1 MRGRYPLESEKG
13 TVNLWELTHI
23 ASDKYKIW
31 KESKVMKR
39 MKKIASML
47 LAAVMVLGMSLTAF
61 ATNTDYGV
69 ENQTHVIE
77 ITNTDQNVKH
87 QYEAYQIFTGNLD
100 AAEDKLS
107 DIKWGNGVDSVGLIN
122 ELKATDDTLLASV
135 KTAVAGVDTTDLDAV
150 AKAAET
156 VAKAIEK
163 FASTSGGND
172 SAGEIDAFASVVAN
186 HLATK
191 AVDFKEKADSDGK
204 AYTATVQG
212 DGYYF
217 IKDTTK
223 NLDGEN
229 GSDSLSKYLLSVV
242 KNTTIVAKDIGL
254 VPDKSILVAQGQGE
268 QFIKVKA
275 GTAAIGDEVTF
286 VVDKIKVPNTK
297 RYKDH
302 FVFVMNDQLP
312 EGMTFM
318 EIKSIKIGETTLTKD
333 TNYTVTA
340 KTGEGNYGPY
350 TKPETAA
357 AAVTAE
363 GGQAI
368 KVVFNDF
375 KNYVESNNLIGEE
388 IVITYTAVVN
398 DDAVYGDTGNEN
410 EVTFDFSNDPNH
422 DYDGDEFGE
431 NDPKGTTPESKT
443 ITFVTALQIFKYT
456 NTGADGSQTK
466 TPLAGAEFEISGTAY
481 NIALT
486 TGQKYVLS
494 SETVVESDTV
504 KVEKDSNG
512 QAIPYWELKGGSFTK
527 TNPNTVGMNTTQYVN
542 PEVTYKLVSFTEEV
556 RTPEE
561 AKITVVSNKE
571 GIINVSGLKPGE
583 YTVKETKAPDGYNK
597 IDTEFKLVIDWDR
610 TAALDN
616 TNGSGGFSIGSDS
629 TGEWRMTGDG
639 ALFQI
644 EILNQSGSL
653 LPSTGGIGTTIFYVV
668 GGILVIGAGILLV
681 AKKRMSNR

>member
-1 MRGRYPLESEKG
+1 
-13 TVNLWELTHI
+13 
-23 ASDKYKIW
+23 
-31 KESKVMKR
+31 
-39 MKKIASML
+39 
-47 LAAVMVLGMSLTAF
+47 
-61 ATNTDYGV
+61 
-69 ENQTHVIE
+69 
-77 ITNTDQNVKH
+77 
-87 QYEAYQIFTGNLD
+87 
-100 AAEDKLS
+100 
-107 DIKWGNGVDSVGLIN
+107 
-122 ELKATDDTLLASV
+122 LKATDDTLLASV

-297 RYKDH
+297 RYEDH

-466 TPLAGAEFEISGTAY
+466 TPLAGAEFEIFGTAY

-512 QAIPYWELKGGSFTK
+512 QAIPYWELKDGSFTK

>member
-1 MRGRYPLESEKG
+1 
-13 TVNLWELTHI
+13 
-23 ASDKYKIW
+23 
-31 KESKVMKR
+31 MKR

-297 RYKDH
+297 RYEDH

-512 QAIPYWELKGGSFTK
+512 QAIPYWELKDGSFTK

>member
-1 MRGRYPLESEKG
+1 
-13 TVNLWELTHI
+13 
-23 ASDKYKIW
+23 
-31 KESKVMKR
+31 MKR

-69 ENQTHVIE
+69 EKQTHVIE

-122 ELKATDDTLLASV
+122 ELKYTDDTLLASV
-135 KTAVAGVDTTDLDAV
+135 KTAVAGVDTTDSDAV

-156 VAKAIEK
+156 VAKAIEE

-172 SAGEIDAFASVVAN
+172 SAGAIDAFASVVAN

-191 AVDFKEKADSDGK
+191 ADDFKEKADSDGK

-254 VPDKSILVAQGQGE
+254 VPDKSILVAQGEGE
-268 QFIKVKA
+268 QFIQVKA

-297 RYKDH
+297 RYEDH

-318 EIKSIKIGETTLTKD
+318 EIKSIKIGDETLTKD

-340 KTGEGNYGPY
+340 KTGNGAYAAY
-350 TKPETAA
+350 TKPESAA

-375 KNYVESNNLIGEE
+375 KKYVENNNLIGQE

-410 EVTFDFSNDPNH
+410 EVAFDFSNDPNH
-422 DYDGDEFGE
+422 DYNGDEFGE

-456 NTGADGSQTK
+456 NTGVEGNQTK

-512 QAIPYWELKGGSFTK
+512 QAIPYWGLKDGSFTK

-583 YTVKETKAPDGYNK
+583 YTVKETMAPDGYNK
-597 IDTEFKLVIDWDR
+597 IDTEFKLVIEWNRDN
-610 TAALDN
+610 ALKDDN
-616 TNGSGGFSIGSDS
+616 ANGGFSLGAES
-629 TGEWRMTGDG
+629 TKEWTMDANG
-639 ALFQI
+639 ALFKI
-644 EILNQSGSL
+644 EIRNQSGSL

>member
-1 MRGRYPLESEKG
+1 
-13 TVNLWELTHI
+13 
-23 ASDKYKIW
+23 
-31 KESKVMKR
+31 MKR

-122 ELKATDDTLLASV
+122 ELKATDDMLLASV

-297 RYKDH
+297 RYEDH

-512 QAIPYWELKGGSFTK
+512 QAIPYWELKDGSFTK

>member
-1 MRGRYPLESEKG
+1 
-13 TVNLWELTHI
+13 
-23 ASDKYKIW
+23 
-31 KESKVMKR
+31 MKR
-39 MKKIASML
+39 MKRIVSIL
-47 LAAVMVLGMSLTAF
+47 LAVIMVLGMSMTVF
-61 ATNTDYGV
+61 ASESSEPTGGSNP
-69 ENQTHVIE
+69 QTQAHVIE
-77 ITNTDQNVKH
+77 ITNTDQNVSH
-87 QYEAYQIFTGNLD
+87 SYEAYQIFSGNLD
-100 AAEDKLS
+100 AEENKLS
-107 DIKWGNGVDSVGLIN
+107 DIKWGNGVDSVGLIK
-122 ELKATDDTLLASV
+122 ELKDTDDTLLASV
-135 KTAVAGVDTTDLDAV
+135 KTAVAGVDTTDSDAV

-191 AVDFKEKADSDGK
+191 AADFKEKADSDGK

-254 VPDKSILVAQGQGE
+254 VPDKSILVAQGEGE
-268 QFIKVKA
+268 QFIQVKA

-286 VVDKIKVPNTK
+286 VVDKIMVPNTK
-297 RYKDH
+297 RYEDH

-318 EIKSIKIGETTLTKD
+318 EIKSIKIGDKTLTKD

-340 KTGEGNYGPY
+340 KTGNGAYAAY
-350 TKPETAA
+350 TKPESAA

-375 KNYVESNNLIGEE
+375 KKYVEDNNLIGQE

-410 EVTFDFSNDPNH
+410 EVAFDFSNDPNH

-456 NTGADGSQTK
+456 NTGAEGSQTK

-512 QAIPYWELKGGSFTK
+512 QAIPYWELKDGSFTK

-583 YTVKETKAPDGYNK
+583 YTVKETMAPDGYNK
-597 IDTEFKLVIDWDR
+597 IDTEFKLVIEWNRDN
-610 TAALDN
+610 ALKDDN
-616 TNGSGGFSIGSDS
+616 ANGGFSLGRES
-629 TGEWRMTGDG
+629 TEGWTMDTDG
-639 ALFQI
+639 ALFKI

-681 AKKRMSNR
+681 AKKRMSVGK

>member
-1 MRGRYPLESEKG
+1 
-13 TVNLWELTHI
+13 
-23 ASDKYKIW
+23 
-31 KESKVMKR
+31 MKR
-39 MKKIASML
+39 MKRIVSIL
-47 LAAVMVLGMSLTAF
+47 LAVIMVLGMSMTVF
-61 ATNTDYGV
+61 ASESSEPTGGSNP
-69 ENQTHVIE
+69 QTQAHVIE
-77 ITNTDQNVKH
+77 ITNTDQNVSH
-87 QYEAYQIFTGNLD
+87 SYEAYQIFSGNLD
-100 AAEDKLS
+100 AEENKLS

-122 ELKATDDTLLASV
+122 ELKDTDDTLLASV
-135 KTAVAGVDTTDLDAV
+135 KTAVAGVDTTDSDAV

-191 AVDFKEKADSDGK
+191 AADFKEKADSDGK

-254 VPDKSILVAQGQGE
+254 VPDKSILVAQGEGE
-268 QFIKVKA
+268 QFIQVKA
-275 GTAAIGDEVTF
+275 GTAAIRDEVTF
-286 VVDKIKVPNTK
+286 VVDKIMVPNTK
-297 RYKDH
+297 RYEDH

-318 EIKSIKIGETTLTKD
+318 EIKSIKIGDKTLTKD

-340 KTGEGNYGPY
+340 KTGNGAYAAY
-350 TKPETAA
+350 TKPESAA

-375 KNYVESNNLIGEE
+375 KKYVEDNNLIGQE

-410 EVTFDFSNDPNH
+410 EVAFDFSNDPNH

-456 NTGADGSQTK
+456 NTGAEGSQTK

-512 QAIPYWELKGGSFTK
+512 QAIPYWELKDGSFTK

-583 YTVKETKAPDGYNK
+583 YTVKETMAPDGYNK
-597 IDTEFKLVIDWDR
+597 IDTEFKLVIEWNRDN
-610 TAALDN
+610 ALKDDN
-616 TNGSGGFSIGSDS
+616 ANGGFSLGRES
-629 TGEWRMTGDG
+629 TEGWTMDTDG
-639 ALFQI
+639 ALFKI

-681 AKKRMSNR
+681 AKKRMSVGK

>member
-1 MRGRYPLESEKG
+1 
-13 TVNLWELTHI
+13 
-23 ASDKYKIW
+23 
-31 KESKVMKR
+31 MKR
-39 MKKIASML
+39 MKRIVSIL
-47 LAAVMVLGMSLTAF
+47 LAVIMVLGMSMTVF
-61 ATNTDYGV
+61 ASESSEPTGGSNP
-69 ENQTHVIE
+69 QTQAHVIE
-77 ITNTDQNVKH
+77 ITNTDQNVSH
-87 QYEAYQIFTGNLD
+87 SYEAYQIFSGNLD
-100 AAEDKLS
+100 AEENKLS

-122 ELKATDDTLLASV
+122 ELKDTDDTLLASV
-135 KTAVAGVDTTDLDAV
+135 KTAVAGVDTTDSDAV

-191 AVDFKEKADSDGK
+191 AADFKEKADSDGK

-254 VPDKSILVAQGQGE
+254 VPDKSILVAQGEGE
-268 QFIKVKA
+268 QFIQVKA

-286 VVDKIKVPNTK
+286 VVDKIMVPNTK
-297 RYKDH
+297 RYEDH

-318 EIKSIKIGETTLTKD
+318 EINSIKIGDKTLTKD

-340 KTGEGNYGPY
+340 KTGNGAYAAY
-350 TKPETAA
+350 TKPESAA

-375 KNYVESNNLIGEE
+375 KKYVEDNNLIGQE

-410 EVTFDFSNDPNH
+410 EVAFDFSNDPNH

-456 NTGADGSQTK
+456 NTGAEGSQTK

-512 QAIPYWELKGGSFTK
+512 QAIPYWELKDGSFTK

-583 YTVKETKAPDGYNK
+583 YTVKETMAPDGYNK
-597 IDTEFKLVIDWDR
+597 IDTEFKLVIEWNRDN
-610 TAALDN
+610 ALKDDN
-616 TNGSGGFSIGSDS
+616 ANGGFSLGRES
-629 TGEWRMTGDG
+629 TEGWTMDTDG
-639 ALFQI
+639 ALFKI

-681 AKKRMSNR
+681 AKKRMSVGK

>member
-1 MRGRYPLESEKG
+1 
-13 TVNLWELTHI
+13 
-23 ASDKYKIW
+23 
-31 KESKVMKR
+31 MKR
-39 MKKIASML
+39 MKRIVSIL
-47 LAAVMVLGMSLTAF
+47 LAVIMVLGMSMTVF
-61 ATNTDYGV
+61 ASESSEPTGGSNP
-69 ENQTHVIE
+69 QTQAHVIE
-77 ITNTDQNVKH
+77 ITNTDQNVSH
-87 QYEAYQIFTGNLD
+87 SYEAYQIFSGNLD
-100 AAEDKLS
+100 AEENKLS

-122 ELKATDDTLLASV
+122 ELKDTDDTLLASV
-135 KTAVAGVDTTDLDAV
+135 KTAVAGVDTTDSDAV

-191 AVDFKEKADSDGK
+191 AADFKEKADSDGK

-254 VPDKSILVAQGQGE
+254 VPDKSILVAQGEGE
-268 QFIKVKA
+268 QFIQVKA

-286 VVDKIKVPNTK
+286 VVDKIMVPNTK
-297 RYKDH
+297 RYEDH

-318 EIKSIKIGETTLTKD
+318 EIKSIKIGDKTLTKD

-340 KTGEGNYGPY
+340 KTGNGVYAAY
-350 TKPETAA
+350 TKPESAA

-375 KNYVESNNLIGEE
+375 KKYVEDNNLIGQE

-410 EVTFDFSNDPNH
+410 EVAFDFSNDPNH

-456 NTGADGSQTK
+456 NTGAEGSQTK

-512 QAIPYWELKGGSFTK
+512 QAIPYWELKDGSFTK

-583 YTVKETKAPDGYNK
+583 YTVKETMAPDGYNK
-597 IDTEFKLVIDWDR
+597 IDTEFKLVIEWNRDN
-610 TAALDN
+610 ALKDDN
-616 TNGSGGFSIGSDS
+616 ANGGFSLGRES
-629 TGEWRMTGDG
+629 TEGWTMDTDG
-639 ALFQI
+639 ALFKI

-681 AKKRMSNR
+681 AKKRMSVGK

>member
-1 MRGRYPLESEKG
+1 
-13 TVNLWELTHI
+13 
-23 ASDKYKIW
+23 
-31 KESKVMKR
+31 MKR
-39 MKKIASML
+39 MKEIASML

-122 ELKATDDTLLASV
+122 ELKDTDDTLLASV
-135 KTAVAGVDTTDLDAV
+135 KTAVAGVDTADSDAV

-156 VAKAIEK
+156 VAKAIEE

-191 AVDFKEKADSDGK
+191 AAGFKEKADSDGK

-217 IKDTTK
+217 IKDVTT

-254 VPDKSILVAQGQGE
+254 VPDKSILVAQGEGE
-268 QFIKVKA
+268 QFIQVKA

-286 VVDKIKVPNTK
+286 VVDKIMVPNTK
-297 RYKDH
+297 RYEDH

-318 EIKSIKIGETTLTKD
+318 EIKSIKIGDETLTKD

-340 KTGEGNYGPY
+340 KTGNGAYAAY
-350 TKPETAA
+350 TKPESAA

-368 KVVFNDF
+368 KVVFKDF
-375 KNYVESNNLIGEE
+375 KKYVEGNNLIGQE

-410 EVTFDFSNDPNH
+410 EVAFDFSNDPNH
-422 DYDGDEFGE
+422 DYGGDEFGE

-456 NTGADGSQTK
+456 NTGVEGSQTK

-512 QAIPYWELKGGSFTK
+512 QAIPYWELKDGSFTK

-583 YTVKETKAPDGYNK
+583 YTVKETMAPDGYNK
-597 IDTEFKLVIDWDR
+597 IDTEFKLVIEWNRDN
-610 TAALDN
+610 ALKDDN
-616 TNGSGGFSIGSDS
+616 ANGGFSLGAES
-629 TGEWRMTGDG
+629 TVGWTMDADG
-639 ALFQI
+639 ALFKI

>member
-1 MRGRYPLESEKG
+1 
-13 TVNLWELTHI
+13 
-23 ASDKYKIW
+23 
-31 KESKVMKR
+31 MKR
-39 MKKIASML
+39 MKRIVSIL
-47 LAAVMVLGMSLTAF
+47 LAVIMVLGMSMTVF
-61 ATNTDYGV
+61 ASESREPTGGSNP
-69 ENQTHVIE
+69 QTQAHVIE
-77 ITNTDQNVKH
+77 ITNTDQNVSH
-87 QYEAYQIFTGNLD
+87 SYEAYQIFSGNLD
-100 AAEDKLS
+100 AEENKLS
-107 DIKWGNGVDSVGLIN
+107 DIKWGNGVNPVELISA
-122 ELKATDDTLLASV
+122 LKSTDDKLLADV
-135 KTAVAGVDTTDLDAV
+135 KTAVAGVNTEDTDAV

-156 VAKAIEK
+156 VAKAIGK
-163 FASTSGGND
+163 FNSTSGEND
-172 SAGEIDAFASVVAN
+172 SAGAIDAFASVVAN
-186 HLATK
+186 HLTTK
-191 AVDFKEKADSDGK
+191 AADFEEKNGSDGK

-223 NLDGEN
+223 SLDGEN

-254 VPDKSILVAQGQGE
+254 VPDKSILVAQGEGE
-268 QFIKVKA
+268 QFIQVKA

-297 RYKDH
+297 RYEDH

-318 EIKSIKIGETTLTKD
+318 EIKSIKIGDKTLAKD

-340 KTGEGNYGPY
+340 KTGNGGAYAAY
-350 TKPETAA
+350 TKPESAA

-368 KVVFNDF
+368 KVVFNNF
-375 KNYVESNNLIGEE
+375 KNYVETNNLIGQE

-410 EVTFDFSNDPNH
+410 EVAFDFSNDPNH
-422 DYDGDEFGE
+422 DYGGDEFGE

-456 NTGADGSQTK
+456 NTGAEGSQTK

-481 NIALT
+481 NITLV
-486 TGQKYVLS
+486 TGQRYVLS
-494 SETVVESDTV
+494 TVDVEESDTV
-504 KVEKDSNG
+504 VVEKDSAGNV
-512 QAIPYWELKGGSFTK
+512 IPYWELKDGSFTK
-527 TNPNTVGMNTTQYVN
+527 TNPSTEGMNLTQYVDVN
-542 PEVTYKLVSFTEEV
+542 VTYKLVSFTEEV
-556 RTPEE
+556 QEVEE
-561 AKITVVSNKE
+561 LKVTVVSNKD

-610 TAALDN
+610 TAALNN
-616 TNGSGGFSIGSDS
+616 TNENGGFSLGSDS
-629 TGEWRMTGDG
+629 TKGWSMTTDG

-681 AKKRMSNR
+681 AKKRMSVGK

>member
-1 MRGRYPLESEKG
+1 
-13 TVNLWELTHI
+13 
-23 ASDKYKIW
+23 
-31 KESKVMKR
+31 MKR
-39 MKKIASML
+39 MKRIVSIL
-47 LAAVMVLGMSLTAF
+47 LAVIMVLGMSMTVF
-61 ATNTDYGV
+61 ASESSEPTGGSNP
-69 ENQTHVIE
+69 QTQAHVIE
-77 ITNTDQNVKH
+77 ITNTDQNVSH
-87 QYEAYQIFTGNLD
+87 SYEAYQIFSGNLD
-100 AAEDKLS
+100 AEENKLS

-122 ELKATDDTLLASV
+122 ELKDTDDTLLASV
-135 KTAVAGVDTTDLDAV
+135 KTAVAGVDTTDSDAV

-191 AVDFKEKADSDGK
+191 AADFKEKADSDGK

-254 VPDKSILVAQGQGE
+254 VPDKSILVAQGEGE
-268 QFIKVKA
+268 QFIQVKA

-286 VVDKIKVPNTK
+286 VVDKIMVPNTK
-297 RYKDH
+297 RYEDH

-318 EIKSIKIGETTLTKD
+318 EIKSIKIGDKTLTKD

-340 KTGEGNYGPY
+340 KTGNGAYAAY
-350 TKPETAA
+350 TKPESAA

-375 KNYVESNNLIGEE
+375 KKYVEDNNLIGQE

-410 EVTFDFSNDPNH
+410 EVAFDFSNDPNH

-456 NTGADGSQTK
+456 NTGAEGSQTK

-512 QAIPYWELKGGSFTK
+512 QAIPYWELKDGSFTK

-583 YTVKETKAPDGYNK
+583 YTVKETMAPDGYNK
-597 IDTEFKLVIDWDR
+597 IDTEFKLVIEWNRDN
-610 TAALDN
+610 ALKDDN
-616 TNGSGGFSIGSDS
+616 ANGGFSLGRES
-629 TGEWRMTGDG
+629 TEGWTMDTDG
-639 ALFQI
+639 ALFKI

-681 AKKRMSNR
+681 AKKRMSVGK

>member
-1 MRGRYPLESEKG
+1 
-13 TVNLWELTHI
+13 
-23 ASDKYKIW
+23 
-31 KESKVMKR
+31 MKR

-297 RYKDH
+297 RYEDH

-368 KVVFNDF
+368 KVVFNYF

-512 QAIPYWELKGGSFTK
+512 QAIPYWKLKDGSFTK

>member
-1 MRGRYPLESEKG
+1 
-13 TVNLWELTHI
+13 
-23 ASDKYKIW
+23 
-31 KESKVMKR
+31 MKR

-47 LAAVMVLGMSLTAF
+47 LAAVMVLGMSMTVF
-61 ATNTDYGV
+61 ASESSEPTGGSNP
-69 ENQTHVIE
+69 QTQEHVIE

-122 ELKATDDTLLASV
+122 ELKDTDDTLLASV
-135 KTAVAGVDTTDLDAV
+135 KTAVAGVDTADSDAV

-156 VAKAIEK
+156 VAKAIEE

-172 SAGEIDAFASVVAN
+172 SAGAIDAFASVVAN

-191 AVDFKEKADSDGK
+191 AAGFKEKADSDGK

-217 IKDTTK
+217 IKDVTT

-254 VPDKSILVAQGQGE
+254 VPDKSILVAQGEGE
-268 QFIKVKA
+268 QFIQVKA

-286 VVDKIKVPNTK
+286 VVDNIMVPNTK
-297 RYKDH
+297 RYEDH

-318 EIKSIKIGETTLTKD
+318 EIKSIKIGDETLTKD

-340 KTGEGNYGPY
+340 KTGNGAYAAY
-350 TKPETAA
+350 TKPESAA

-368 KVVFNDF
+368 KVVFKDF
-375 KNYVESNNLIGEE
+375 KKYVEDNNLIGQE

-410 EVTFDFSNDPNH
+410 EVAFDFSNDPNH

-456 NTGADGSQTK
+456 NTGAEGSQTK

-512 QAIPYWELKGGSFTK
+512 QAIPYWELKDGSFTK

-583 YTVKETKAPDGYNK
+583 YTVKETMAPDGYNK
-597 IDTEFKLVIDWDR
+597 IDTEFKLVIEWNRDN
-610 TAALDN
+610 ALKDDN
-616 TNGSGGFSIGSDS
+616 ANGGFSLGAES
-629 TGEWRMTGDG
+629 TVGWTMDADG
-639 ALFQI
+639 ALFKI

>member
-1 MRGRYPLESEKG
+1 
-13 TVNLWELTHI
+13 
-23 ASDKYKIW
+23 
-31 KESKVMKR
+31 MKR

-254 VPDKSILVAQGQGE
+254 VPDKSILVVQGQGE

-297 RYKDH
+297 RYEDH

-512 QAIPYWELKGGSFTK
+512 QAIPYWELKDGSFTK